1 MKKKRAINKVDWVF
15 TLRCSWS
22 RSFWRSPWWR
32 VDGQQQQKKKK
43 MKKNEKRRR
52 RSRVTSLVERRPCQ
66 GDHITKLSDL
76 WDRSFK
82 EWSWGCFPSSPCD
95 RRLSDVLTDDSVGL
109 RYLQTSPSSSVWWF
123 MFDFFDLL
131 TVKCY
136 NLSSEINLSLIINSA
151 WLNLLVSFMPSQL

>member
-1 MKKKRAINKVDWVF
+1 MKIAIHKVDRVF
-15 TLRCSWS
+15 THRCSWS
-22 RSFWRSPWWR
+22 RSFRESPWWR
-32 VDGQQQQKKKK
+32 VDGQQKKKK
-43 MKKNEKRRR
+43 KKKRRR
-52 RSRVTSLVERRPCQ
+52 RRVTSFVERRACQ

-76 WDRSFK
+76 WDRSLK

-109 RYLQTSPSSSVWWF
+109 RYLQMSPSSSVWWF
-123 MFDFFDLL
+123 MFDFFDLF

-151 WLNLLVSFMPSQL
+151 WLNLFVSFMSSQL